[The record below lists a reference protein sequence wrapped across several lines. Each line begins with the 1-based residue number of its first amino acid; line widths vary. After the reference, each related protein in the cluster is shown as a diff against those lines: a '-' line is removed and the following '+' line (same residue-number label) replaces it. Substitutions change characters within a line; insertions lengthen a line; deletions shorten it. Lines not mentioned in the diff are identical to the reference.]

1 MGSAPKT
8 ARIAGILYLLSAA
21 AAGVPLIY
29 VPGKLIIA
37 DDATATASK
46 VLTFEIPF
54 RICLVSELT
63 GASLFLFL
71 VRILYQLL
79 NEIDRAQAS
88 LMVTFVLISVPIT
101 FLNVLN
107 EVAAL
112 ALLHSGTFPSAFNGA
127 QRNDLAFMFLGLHA
141 AGANLA
147 NIFWGLWLFPF
158 GSLVLRSRL
167 FPRILGALL
176 ILNGCALVAV
186 SLTQLLL
193 PAYSDLVGRFAI
205 VPELGELWM
214 MVWLIAKGVRVPEDK
229 RQDHPEMSE

>member
-1 MGSAPKT
+1 M
-8 ARIAGILYLLSAA
+8 LYLISAA

-37 DDATATASK
+37 DNATATADK
-46 VLTFEIPF
+46 VLTFEVPF
-54 RICLVSELT
+54 RICMVSELT
-63 GASLFLFL
+63 GAILLLFV

-79 NEIDRAQAS
+79 NEIDKGQAS

-107 EVAAL
+107 DVAVL
-112 ALLHSGTFPSAFNGA
+112 ALLHGGTFLSVFNGA
-127 QRNDLAFMFLGLHA
+127 QRNALALMFLGLHA

-167 FPRILGALL
+167 FPRVLGALL
-176 ILNGCALVAV
+176 ILNGCALIAV

-193 PAYSDLVGRFAI
+193 PAYSDLVARLAI

-214 MVWLIAKGVRVPEDK
+214 MVWLIVKGVRVPQDK
-229 RQDHPEMSE
+229 RLDHRGMSE